1 MRVIAII
8 AATATTVGLANGQ
21 LIHSTYK
28 GAKGLND
35 LAKAKGKYMGTATN
49 SADVTAYDA
58 PYLKELDNA
67 ADWGFLTPAN
77 AMKWESTEPT
87 QNEFQFTQGDLLI
100 AQANKI
106 GAKARCHALCWH
118 QQTPQWVHDLEKDEL
133 LAALKNHITKV
144 MTHYGDSC
152 SHWDVLNE
160 ALEENGTY
168 RNSFW
173 YQKTGT
179 EYIKVAF
186 QTASEVK
193 KQLGLSTQ
201 LYYND
206 YNTDRINAKS
216 TGALNNIVKFLQNQ
230 SIEINGMG
238 LQAHLTAGQVASVD
252 DQIANMKRFTDLG
265 LNVAITE
272 LDVKVNTK
280 TPSKELQKQQT
291 EDYEK
296 TIKACKKLKG
306 CLGVT
311 VWDFS
316 DEWSW
321 INDFSQDTPS
331 PFYQPGGRNTTVVR
345 KMAYDG
351 IVRGWGV

>member
-1 MRVIAII
+1 
-8 AATATTVGLANGQ
+8 
-21 LIHSTYK
+21 
-28 GAKGLND
+28 
-35 LAKAKGKYMGTATN
+35 MGTATN
-49 SADVTAYDA
+49 SADVTVNDA

-67 ADWGFLTPAN
+67 ADWGFLTPTN

-87 QNEFQFTQGDLLI
+87 QNEF
-100 AQANKI
+100 
-106 GAKARCHALCWH
+106 H
-118 QQTPQWVHDLEKDEL
+118 
-133 LAALKNHITKV
+133 
-144 MTHYGDSC
+144 
-152 SHWDVLNE
+152 
-160 ALEENGTY
+160 
-168 RNSFW
+168 
-173 YQKTGT
+173 
-179 EYIKVAF
+179 
-186 QTASEVK
+186 
-193 KQLGLSTQ
+193 TQ

-272 LDVKVNTK
+272 LDVKVKTK

-351 IVRGWGV
+351 IVRGWETDTRSFSLSVRTREEPTYIAVYLNTTEYCILLLMCTEANRAYSIVPSLRWSQCAGQQRNNAFARVNYLADILCSSFLLRSYYYYYYCTKPLAGFI